1 MISNGVKNK
10 RKLFAERA
18 TIKPNSNMNKVS
30 QIENKNNNLEPQ
42 AYANK
47 KRHYKRANTLNKIQ
61 YIFHFKGSEN
71 KLKEREIEKLKSELK
86 TEKNNIEN
94 LNKKIRINT

>member
-47 KRHYKRANTLNKIQ
+47 KRHYKPHLLRASAWES
-61 YIFHFKGSEN
+61 SEAIYN
-71 KLKEREIEKLKSELK
+71 YFIRCNFLLRLHGLRGADGRRFRGLEKAPG
-86 TEKNNIEN
+86 
-94 LNKKIRINT
+94 